1 MVAAAGRSI
10 DSPVPA
16 WPSPAVQQ
24 HYAFVPGWAVLSVSS
39 GVAAVRQWCAG
50 RYVQYWHPTTAG
62 THDRLR
68 KPDDRFA
75 ATAPDDSV
83 FADKG
88 VLGSLADPADMHA
101 RATQERDL
109 DDFEIGRSEYSDM
122 ATDLTERVHAIADAR
137 EKPES
142 EIRDHALER
151 GVEDLWIEGVLLRY
165 VNGEIDRETA
175 IELVGRDRVKRA
187 ERELQAVSD
196 DVQWGLDA

>member
-1 MVAAAGRSI
+1 
-10 DSPVPA
+10 
-16 WPSPAVQQ
+16 
-24 HYAFVPGWAVLSVSS
+24 
-39 GVAAVRQWCAG
+39 
-50 RYVQYWHPTTAG
+50 
-62 THDRLR
+62 
-68 KPDDRFA
+68 
-75 ATAPDDSV
+75 
-83 FADKG
+83 
-88 VLGSLADPADMHA
+88 MHA

-109 DDFEIGRSEYSDM
+109 ATILRSDGASIR
-122 ATDLTERVHAIADAR
+122 TWLRISPSGCTRSPTHER
-137 EKPES
+137 KPES